1 MIYGRSKSAYTY
13 MEEKE
18 PSKDPRRRRNP
29 EGMVI
34 VHDRNVQASPTQKVE
49 RAYFKFPKYMEDPYE
64 RER

>member
-1 MIYGRSKSAYTY
+1 

-34 VHDRNVQASPTQKVE
+34 VHERNAQTSPMKKVDRT
-49 RAYFKFPKYMEDPYE
+49 YFKFPKYI
-64 RER
+64 